1 MEKCGSRRTDMKR
14 TEVGREVG
22 GRLEFVAV
30 ALCGASSGL
39 NVPAVFG
46 RVVL

>member
-14 TEVGREVG
+14 TEVGG
-22 GRLEFVAV
+22 QLEFVAV
-30 ALCGASSGL
+30 TLCGASSGL
-39 NVPAVFG
+39 SVPAVFG